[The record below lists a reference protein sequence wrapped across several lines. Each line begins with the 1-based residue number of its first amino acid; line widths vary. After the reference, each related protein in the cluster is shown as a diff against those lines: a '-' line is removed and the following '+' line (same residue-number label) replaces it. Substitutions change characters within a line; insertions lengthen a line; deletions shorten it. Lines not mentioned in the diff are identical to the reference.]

1 VLDVGPPGDDE
12 FVPPGGDQQQQQQHI
27 PPPYQFF
34 QQHQQMFQHWWMVP
48 PPPAPQPQ
56 AQQQA
61 EPHKVKLTAF
71 WTHNPQIWFSHAE
84 ALFGTYRVMEE
95 RAKFNLVLP
104 TLSEETL
111 IRVAAIVTAPHL
123 LAAPYTALRAR
134 LLEVYMPDVWDLT
147 TRLLHYRELG
157 DMLPSQ
163 LMDEMLAILP
173 EGEVPGLLF
182 KTIFLNRLPA
192 DVRAHVQRAARLQ
205 PCRELAAAADEIW
218 RARNQPKPAKVAALP
233 PVQADDLVETVAA
246 MALGNGKTGGNNSSR
261 GPRRGG
267 SGRGRGRG
275 SGGRQSGQKVAYL
288 CFRHAKFGDAAWEC
302 EDPGR
307 CSSAT
312 NVAGN

>member
-1 VLDVGPPGDDE
+1 V
-12 FVPPGGDQQQQQQHI
+12 
-27 PPPYQFF
+27 
-34 QQHQQMFQHWWMVP
+34 
-48 PPPAPQPQ
+48 
-56 AQQQA
+56 
-61 EPHKVKLTAF
+61 PHKVKLTEF
-71 WTHNPQIWFSHAE
+71 WTHNPQIWFSHEE
-84 ALFGTYRVMEE
+84 ALFGTYHVVEE

-111 IRVAAIVTAPHL
+111 IRVAAIVNAPHL

-134 LLEVYMPDVWDLT
+134 LLEVYMPDVWDQT
-147 TRLLHYRELG
+147 IGLLHYRELG

-192 DVRAHVQRAARLQ
+192 DVHAQMQRAVRLQ
-205 PCRELAAAADEIW
+205 QCREPAAAADEIW
-218 RARNQPKPAKVAALP
+218 CARNQPMPAKVAALL
-233 PVQADDLVETVAA
+233 PVQADDLVEAVSAV
-246 MALGNGKTGGNNSSR
+246 ALGNGRTGGSGSSR

-267 SGRGRGRG
+267 GGRGRGRG
-275 SGGRQSGQKVAYL
+275 SGGCQSGQKVAYL
-288 CFRHAKFGDAAWEC
+288 CFRHAEFGDAAWEC